1 MAKQTGPF
9 NLEGTIGNVIFY
21 KRNGKYYSRS
31 KGSPSRKKLKH
42 GKEFENSR
50 RVSSEFGHASKFA
63 AKLSRSCVG
72 LLNPGRHDGLHGR
85 MTASLQKV
93 LQTDPVSEYGSRRL
107 RFGNL
112 DLMVGFDFE
121 AMPLKRLLISLP
133 TLSQQGQI
141 AQIDFTGTKSL
152 VKNCIPAGATH
163 YRVDFVCCRMN
174 EVSAKTANKRYEGK
188 AFGIDASLEL
198 IGMLELDFGSEL
210 REEEILF
217 IVMGIVFLQEVNG
230 KMNELVGKRAVG
242 VLKGIKGDLFAS
254 R

>member
-31 KGSPSRKKLKH
+31 KGSPSRKRLKH

-93 LQTDPVSEYGSRRL
+93 LQRDPLSEYGSRRL
-107 RFGNL
+107 RFGEL
-112 DLMVGFDFE
+112 DLMVGFNFE
-121 AMPLKRLLISLP
+121 AMPLKRLLVSLP
-133 TLSQQGQI
+133 TVSQQGQI

-198 IGMLELDFGSEL
+198 IGMLDWTLAASFRKKKSFLLLWELFFC
-210 REEEILF
+210 R
-217 IVMGIVFLQEVNG
+217 
-230 KMNELVGKRAVG
+230 R
-242 VLKGIKGDLFAS
+242 
-254 R
+254 